1 MPLLNLASS
10 HHEDWFNPKKS
21 HRSFGAIGAI
31 CVTCFF
37 FLQFQIGLKNQI
49 HKNTNTTDFMDLT
62 WIPVFTPQA
71 LPETPSQK
79 QKIPEKVNNKIVREV
94 QEKTISFSITNVPS
108 ISSPTKTQTETD
120 NKTEITTIEQ
130 SSESK
135 PAAEST
141 LKFDSKS
148 IRRAYQDSKTDI
160 QKMAEASGK
169 PLIKTPYTSKYDEFQ
184 NAASRAAKKDC
195 LSANSGGS
203 LLSLITIPVM
213 AAMDKCK
220 LP

>member
-1 MPLLNLASS
+1 MPLLNLTTS

-37 FLQFQIGLKNQI
+37 FLQFQIGLKNHI
-49 HKNTNTTDFMDLT
+49 YTNKKTADFIDLT
-62 WIPVFTPQA
+62 WIPVFTPQV
-71 LPETPSQK
+71 LPETPPQK
-79 QKIPEKVNNKIVREV
+79 KEAPPKVHNKIA
-94 QEKTISFSITNVPS
+94 QKMQKKTNSSSITNFPS
-108 ISSPTKTQTETD
+108 ISSPIKTE
-120 NKTEITTIEQ
+120 TEITTIEQ
-130 SSESK
+130 TSEAK

-184 NAASRAAKKDC
+184 SAASRAAKKDC

-203 LLSLITIPVM
+203 LLSLIVIPVM